1 MSHRCRFC
9 SAPLSLS
16 FVDLGTTP
24 LANSNLRSRDD
35 IADER
40 SFPLAVMVCESCFLV
55 QTTESVPADAI
66 FHDDYAYFS
75 SISPSWVEHA
85 RRYAET
91 MTGRFSLG
99 AGSLVVEVASND
111 GYLLQ
116 HFVGA
121 GIPVLGIE
129 PAGNCAREAEARGVP
144 TLVDFFGS
152 KTAERVVREK
162 GQADLAAANN
172 VLAHVPDISDF
183 IAGFKALL
191 KPKGVVTFE
200 FPHLLNL
207 IALTQFDTIY
217 HEHYS
222 YLSLTS
228 VERILARH
236 GLMVFDVEQLP
247 THGGS
252 LRVFAGHAEAGWSEQ
267 PGLRNAR
274 AAETAA
280 HLADRGGYLGFT
292 AKVEKV
298 RDDFLRFLSEAKAEG
313 KTVVGYGAAAKGNT
327 FMNYCRLTDGDIA
340 FVADR
345 SPHKQGRLLPG
356 VHAPIVD
363 PELIR
368 QTRPDYVLILPWN
381 LAREIEQQ
389 LGFIRDWGGRF
400 VTAIPQLRTF

>member
-1 MSHRCRFC
+1 
-9 SAPLSLS
+9 LSLS
-16 FVDLGTTP
+16 LVDLGTTP
-24 LANSNLRSRDD
+24 LANSNLRSKDD
-35 IADER
+35 IASER
-40 SFPLAVMVCESCFLV
+40 TFPLAVMVCENCFLA
-55 QTTESVPADAI
+55 QTTENVPADAI

-75 SISPSWVEHA
+75 SFSPSWVEHA

-99 AGSLVVEVASND
+99 ATSLVVEVASND

-144 TLVDFFGS
+144 TLVDFFGR
-152 KTAERVVREK
+152 KTAEQVVKEK

-236 GLMVFDVEQLP
+236 GLVVFDVEQLP

-267 PGLRNAR
+267 PGLRTVR
-274 AAETAA
+274 AAEAAA
-280 HLADRGGYLGFT
+280 HLGDPTGYRGFT

-298 RDDFLRFLSEAKAEG
+298 RDDFLRFLVQAKAEG
-313 KTVVGYGAAAKGNT
+313 KTVAGYGAAAKGNT
-327 FMNYCRLTDGDIA
+327 FMNYCRLSERDIV

-345 SPHKQGRLLPG
+345 SPHKQDRLLPG

-363 PELIR
+363 PDLIR
-368 QTRPDYVLILPWN
+368 QTKPDYVVILPWN

-389 LGFIRDWGGRF
+389 VSYIREWGGRF
-400 VTAIPQLRTF
+400 VTAIPELRVF

>member
-1 MSHRCRFC
+1 MSHHCRFC
-9 SAPLSLS
+9 SAPLSLPL
-16 FVDLGTTP
+16 VDLGTTP

-35 IADER
+35 ITGER
-40 SFPLAVMVCESCFLV
+40 SFPLAVMVCESCFLA
-55 QTTESVPADAI
+55 QTTENVPADAI

-75 SISPSWVEHA
+75 SFSPSWVEHA
-85 RRYAET
+85 RRYAEA
-91 MTGRFSLG
+91 MIGRFSLG
-99 AGSLVVEVASND
+99 KDSLVVEVASND

-129 PAGNCAREAEARGVP
+129 PAGNCAREAEERGVP
-144 TLVDFFGS
+144 TLIDFFG
-152 KTAERVVREK
+152 KATAVRVAKGK

-236 GLMVFDVEQLP
+236 GLVVFDVEQLP

-252 LRVFAGHAEAGWSEQ
+252 LRVFAGHAEAGWGEE
-267 PGLRNAR
+267 PGLLTVR
-274 AAETAA
+274 AAEAEA
-280 HLADRGGYLGFT
+280 HLGDPTGYRGFT

-298 RDDFLRFLSEAKAEG
+298 RDDFLRFLAKTKTEG
-313 KTVVGYGAAAKGNT
+313 KTVAGYGAAAKGNT
-327 FMNYCRLTDGDIA
+327 FMNYCRLSESDIA

-345 SPHKQGRLLPG
+345 NPHKQGRLLPG
-356 VHAPIVD
+356 VHAPIAD
-363 PELIR
+363 PDLIG
-368 QTRPDYVLILPWN
+368 QTKPDYVLILPWN
-381 LAREIEQQ
+381 LSSEIEQQ
-389 LGFIRDWGGRF
+389 LGFIRDWGGQF
-400 VTAIPQLRTF
+400 VTAIPSIRIF